1 MNTTTAMIRR
11 CQGEKRPSNTERG
24 YATVVLPFGSEKVP
38 ELARSRGGS
47 MKELR
52 RGTGDGADDDHEDV

>member
-1 MNTTTAMIRR
+1 M
-11 CQGEKRPSNTERG
+11 
-24 YATVVLPFGSEKVP
+24 VLPFGSEKVP

-47 MKELR
+47 MKEFR